1 MHKYTQIMC
10 DKYANICENMD
21 SICKYM
27 QIYVKICTQNMQL
40 YVKLCNLY
48 AFICQNIPIKFANMC
63 QNMDLICIN
72 MQNML
77 KTMHKYAKKYAQYV
91 KYVKICRYMQKYRLQ
106 AYKYLKLFNM

>member
-27 QIYVKICTQNMQL
+27 QIYVKTCTQNMQL
-40 YVKLCNLY
+40 YVKIGNLY
-48 AFICQNIPIKFANMC
+48 ALIRQHMQIKYANICQNL
-63 QNMDLICIN
+63 DSICMN

-77 KTMHKYAKKYAQYV
+77 KICINMHHN
-91 KYVKICRYMQKYRLQ
+91 MQ
-106 AYKYLKLFNM
+106 NMYNFSRNM